1 VGGYKMLAQGG
12 RDGLLGERRE
22 DDATGGG
29 VLRRGRGRGLGRSP
43 DAAAGTGWTGLA
55 TSAAGV
61 FDEGAEGA
69 ALESTFFLARI
80 SLTGSTAV
88 TDVLP
93 RGKET
98 SEGIKRWEKMEG
110 TN

>member
-1 VGGYKMLAQGG
+1 MLAQGG

-22 DDATGGG
+22 DDAMGGG
-29 VLRRGRGRGLGRSP
+29 VLRRVRGRGFGRSL

-80 SLTGSTAV
+80 SLTGSMAV
-88 TDVLP
+88 TEVLP
-93 RGKET
+93 KGKET
-98 SEGIKRWEKMEG
+98 SEGRKEWKKMEG